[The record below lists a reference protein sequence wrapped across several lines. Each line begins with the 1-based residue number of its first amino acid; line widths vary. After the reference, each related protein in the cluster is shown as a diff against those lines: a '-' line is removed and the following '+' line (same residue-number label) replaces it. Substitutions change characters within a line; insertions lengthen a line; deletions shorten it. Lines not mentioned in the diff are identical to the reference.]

1 MRTGN
6 AFYDNLPKEEK
17 RDFGSLF
24 LDNFDADAQDAE
36 EKIDDFL
43 KYLKEFIAKQLKI
56 DSGQLDLRK
65 IYFLG
70 DFSFNKTLI
79 NNKDVK
85 ILFDRARFRKQANFI
100 NTTLKEAS
108 FQSCVFE
115 DKAIFENTIFSNGV
129 DFQHTFFEADAIFR
143 KCPFNKEG
151 IANFFDVT
159 FKEDAT
165 FVDSKFNSAVFRKT
179 KFLNRAIFNRSY
191 FSNIADFSEMIFVNL
206 ANFRFATFE
215 GDTIFTDSIFCNE
228 ADFCEIHFGNNA
240 YLNMENISFN
250 EINLK
255 GTYFES
261 PLLLQLK
268 AYKSDDKIKN
278 YIHDNPTQEQ
288 EKKLKEYVKSQQAP
302 LDAQHFANKESVR
315 LIKDHFEKQNNI
327 TEANKYF
334 RIEQKKYIEEL
345 ENEGTKERNKIGT
358 LASLYLNKVVSDFG
372 TSWVRAI
379 LFLILWGFSVYAI
392 SGLIQCIQ
400 GQADCIGNA
409 LNSSTLSYLFA
420 FSRNSTHINDLLGF
434 SVLLVGIYII
444 YRATYYDTNHS
455 IKKRIFYIGLFIIWL
470 LITTL
475 SFHQYKTLNEVAKIL
490 NPLNMFGKNSIFDGH
505 EALVLFV
512 KAVTLAI
519 IYQIIVAFRQNT
531 RRK

>member
-6 AFYDNLPKEEK
+6 AFYDNLPKGKK

-24 LDNFDADAQDAE
+24 LDNFDADAQNAE
-36 EKIDDFL
+36 QIIDGFL
-43 KYLKEFIAKQLKI
+43 GVLEEFITEQLKAVPKQI
-56 DSGQLDLRK
+56 DLRK
-65 IYFLG
+65 IYFLI
-70 DFSFNKTLI
+70 DI
-79 NNKDVK
+79 NFDGILNIYNIK
-85 ILFDRARFRKQANFI
+85 ILLDGATFQKQANFI
-100 NTTLKEAS
+100 KANFKEAS
-108 FQSCVFE
+108 FTSCFFK

-129 DFQHTFFEADAIFR
+129 DFQHTFFEADTIFR
-143 KCPFNKEG
+143 ECSFGNEG

-179 KFLNRAIFNRSY
+179 KFLNRAIFNRSH

-228 ADFCEIHFGNNA
+228 ANFCEIHFGNNA

-250 EINLK
+250 EIDLK

-278 YIHDNPTQEQ
+278 YIHDDPTQEQ
-288 EKKLKEYVKSQQAP
+288 EKKLKDYIKSQQAP
-302 LDAQHFANKESVR
+302 LDAQHFANKESAR

-327 TEANKYF
+327 TESNKYF
-334 RIEQKKYIEEL
+334 RIEQEKYIEEL
-345 ENEGTKERNKIGT
+345 KKKETKEHNKIGT
-358 LASLYLNKVVSDFG
+358 LITLYLNKWVSDFG
-372 TSWVRAI
+372 IDWPRALFSLFIFSYLAAIGYIVIANVYGWLPTSNPNI
-379 LFLILWGFSVYAI
+379 IHSFNENQSIFTLFMFIAWL
-392 SGLIQCIQ
+392 
-400 GQADCIGNA
+400 NA
-409 LNSSTLSYLFA
+409 YLATYQKDNRLNLMVLCGLFA
-420 FSRNSTHINDLLGF
+420 FFALLAFCINWGND
-434 SVLLVGIYII
+434 
-444 YRATYYDTNHS
+444 R
-455 IKKRIFYIGLFIIWL
+455 
-470 LITTL
+470 ITTNYIVQL
-475 SFHQYKTLNEVAKIL
+475 I
-490 NPLNMFGKNSIFDGH
+490 NPVNAFKEKNLYEGIEFYGMIVRVI
-505 EALVLFV
+505 ALV
-512 KAVTLAI
+512 I